1 MDILYYSNF
10 CRHSQ
15 RIVQYLVK
23 NNLKDKLNF
32 ICVDKRVKD
41 PKTNQTHVVLENGNK
56 VLLPPN
62 VHAVPSLLLIKENYR
77 VISGDDIVHFFQPR
91 IEKQN
96 EVVNKKTGEPVE
108 FQLGG
113 GNFNILSEKFT
124 AYNMSP
130 EELSAKGKGG
140 NRQMYNYINANHE
153 LSLINTPDDNYQPD
167 KIEGSVTLDDLQ
179 QKRNAEIPQ
188 LPLNPTLDI

>member
-96 EVVNKKTGEPVE
+96 EVEKINLQESYKTCKPCFFRG
-108 FQLGG
+108 FL
-113 GNFNILSEKFT
+113 L
-124 AYNMSP
+124 
-130 EELSAKGKGG
+130 
-140 NRQMYNYINANHE
+140 
-153 LSLINTPDDNYQPD
+153 
-167 KIEGSVTLDDLQ
+167 
-179 QKRNAEIPQ
+179 
-188 LPLNPTLDI
+188 